1 MPTKLAQAL
10 SLLALACAAQACTPS
25 SPPGDAGPASFPD
38 CEAIVEACHDVDPG
52 AGPAHDCHE
61 AAHDAASNA
70 ECTPLVASCVAA
82 CAAIDAGAVDA
93 GPDDH
98 GGHSH

>member
-1 MPTKLAQAL
+1 MKPSK
-10 SLLALACAAQACTPS
+10 LALAASLVLASCTPS

-70 ECTPLVASCVAA
+70 DCTPLVTSCLAA
-82 CAAIDAGAVDA
+82 CAAIDAGPVDA
-93 GPDDH
+93 GAHDDAH
-98 GGHSH
+98 AH